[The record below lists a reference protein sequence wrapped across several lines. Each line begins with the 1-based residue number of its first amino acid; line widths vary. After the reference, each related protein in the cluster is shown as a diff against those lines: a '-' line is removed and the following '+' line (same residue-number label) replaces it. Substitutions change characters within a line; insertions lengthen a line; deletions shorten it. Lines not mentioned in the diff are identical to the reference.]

1 MDQLRY
7 VYKPKRKYSSYNKDK
22 KLVSQML
29 DFFKNNDKESYI
41 LADVSK
47 KVNVPIYILSN
58 WRKKLEEDPS
68 YVPGAR
74 IGQHKRLFTT
84 AQELTVAD
92 FIRVQFINPG
102 VMLRRKHLR
111 NVLFTLW
118 QSLDLEHRANVPKK
132 FVSRHFLKDF
142 CRRQGFSF
150 RQMRKKKR
158 TDIDETE
165 VDVFIQEYME
175 IFSDYPFFRIVNMDE
190 TPFNYVFLRGQVL
203 AEKGK
208 EEVDAKLPDDYR
220 KSFTAIASITADGKK
235 LPPIFLATGKSPR
248 SMQQFDGM
256 SSKTSDYELFYSE
269 GGNTDEKAMIH
280 YLQLLHIWMKSFPCA
295 LVLDRYASHETEA
308 VKQKAKELDIRL
320 VYIPTSATDKFQP
333 LDRRVFG
340 VLKSKASKEFDNF
353 VFDAHRGFTKPEA
366 ADLFVRTWREI
377 GENIVKKAWN
387 LEEMLD
393 DDDDPEDSDFEPED
407 NIEEEDISDLSSE
420 GESEGPDE
428 DDLIIIREL
437 SHQERLER
445 ARLTPPRPLH

>member
-142 CRRQGFSF
+142 SSMYLRAAPMASNESIA
-150 RQMRKKKR
+150 R
-158 TDIDETE
+158 TLSYN
-165 VDVFIQEYME
+165 FLH
-175 IFSDYPFFRIVNMDE
+175 
-190 TPFNYVFLRGQVL
+190 LRGF
-203 AEKGK
+203 
-208 EEVDAKLPDDYR
+208 R
-220 KSFTAIASITADGKK
+220 
-235 LPPIFLATGKSPR
+235 
-248 SMQQFDGM
+248 
-256 SSKTSDYELFYSE
+256 
-269 GGNTDEKAMIH
+269 
-280 YLQLLHIWMKSFPCA
+280 
-295 LVLDRYASHETEA
+295 
-308 VKQKAKELDIRL
+308 RL
-320 VYIPTSATDKFQP
+320 YK
-333 LDRRVFG
+333 RV
-340 VLKSKASKEFDNF
+340 
-353 VFDAHRGFTKPEA
+353 
-366 ADLFVRTWREI
+366 
-377 GENIVKKAWN
+377 
-387 LEEMLD
+387 
-393 DDDDPEDSDFEPED
+393 
-407 NIEEEDISDLSSE
+407 
-420 GESEGPDE
+420 
-428 DDLIIIREL
+428 
-437 SHQERLER
+437 
-445 ARLTPPRPLH
+445 

>member
-1 MDQLRY
+1 
-7 VYKPKRKYSSYNKDK
+7 
-22 KLVSQML
+22 
-29 DFFKNNDKESYI
+29 
-41 LADVSK
+41 
-47 KVNVPIYILSN
+47 
-58 WRKKLEEDPS
+58 
-68 YVPGAR
+68 
-74 IGQHKRLFTT
+74 
-84 AQELTVAD
+84 
-92 FIRVQFINPG
+92 
-102 VMLRRKHLR
+102 
-111 NVLFTLW
+111 
-118 QSLDLEHRANVPKK
+118 
-132 FVSRHFLKDF
+132 
-142 CRRQGFSF
+142 
-150 RQMRKKKR
+150 
-158 TDIDETE
+158 
-165 VDVFIQEYME
+165 
-175 IFSDYPFFRIVNMDE
+175 
-190 TPFNYVFLRGQVL
+190 
-203 AEKGK
+203 
-208 EEVDAKLPDDYR
+208 
-220 KSFTAIASITADGKK
+220 
-235 LPPIFLATGKSPR
+235 
-248 SMQQFDGM
+248 
-256 SSKTSDYELFYSE
+256 
-269 GGNTDEKAMIH
+269 
-280 YLQLLHIWMKSFPCA
+280 MKSFPCA

-387 LEEMLD
+387 LEEMFD